1 MIHFLK
7 FLFSKTFI
15 INLIIAGAILAG
27 GLYGT
32 IWYLDD
38 YTLHGQVLEV
48 PDLNGKYFDLLD
60 SSLNKNEFIPILS
73 DSIYLRGIPTGSI
86 VDQDPKPGK
95 TVKQGRKI
103 YLTIA
108 SKQPPKVTMPDL
120 VDLSLRQA
128 TSLMETYGLVV
139 GELTYRPDL
148 CANCILEQNYKG
160 ETLEAGDKVLG
171 AAIIDLV
178 VGQGLSNELTPV
190 PYLIGMTKKLSS
202 TMLVNS
208 FINMGVA
215 QFDESVLTAEDTLN
229 AKVYK
234 QMPFYSDEPSVQM
247 GSSINIYLTMD
258 TNKVIHTVNPSDS
271 I

>member
-15 INLIIAGAILAG
+15 LNLIVAGVILAG
-27 GLYGT
+27 GLYAT
-32 IWYLDD
+32 LWYLDD
-38 YTLHGQVLEV
+38 YTLHGQYIEV
-48 PDLNGKYFDLLD
+48 PDLEGKYLDHLD
-60 SSLNKNEFIPILS
+60 STLNKNEFTPILS
-73 DSIYLRGIPTGSI
+73 DSIYLSGMPPRSI
-86 VDQDPKPGK
+86 VDQEPRPGK

-108 SKQPPKVTMPDL
+108 SQQPPKVTMPNL

-128 TSLMETYGLVV
+128 TSLMETYGLQV

-148 CANCILEQNYKG
+148 CVNCILEQHNNG
-160 ETLEAGDKVLG
+160 NPVIAGDKVLG
-171 AAIIDLV
+171 AATIDLV

-190 PYLIGMTKKLSS
+190 PYLIGMSKELSS

-208 FINMGVA
+208 FINLGVA
-215 QFDESVLTAEDTLN
+215 QFDETVITAEDTLN
-229 AKVYK
+229 AQVYK

-247 GSSINIYLTMD
+247 GSSVNLYLTMD
-258 TNKVIHTVNPSDS
+258 TNKVIHTVNPTDS
-271 I
+271 L